1 MQLVLSNIIAVFAT
15 WFPNIY
21 RDYVALMVRLAD
33 HYPDFEPPIRG
44 SVFAAHSGNARR
56 AMTYLHLDEMNKAG
70 GICPIIC
77 IGDFDPKKG
86 GHLVLPQLGIVIE
99 FPPGSI
105 ILIPSA
111 TLVHGNVAIEK
122 HEQRESMTLYT
133 AGGLFRWVKY
143 GFQSEKDFKVKDP
156 EGWAAE
162 LKDRAGRWQRE
173 ISKFSTVDSV
183 AADRLRPLVV

>member
-1 MQLVLSNIIAVFAT
+1 MA
-15 WFPNIY
+15 
-21 RDYVALMVRLAD
+21 
-33 HYPDFEPPIRG
+33 
-44 SVFAAHSGNARR
+44 
-56 AMTYLHLDEMNKAG
+56 
-70 GICPIIC
+70 
-77 IGDFDPKKG
+77 IG
-86 GHLVLPQLGIVIE
+86 
-99 FPPGSI
+99 
-105 ILIPSA
+105 
-111 TLVHGNVAIEK
+111 K

-143 GFQSEKDFKVKDP
+143 SFQSEKDFKVKDP

>member
-1 MQLVLSNIIAVFAT
+1 MFAT

-44 SVFAAHSGNARR
+44 SVFAAHSGNVRR
-56 AMTYLHLDEMNKAG
+56 AVTYLHQDEMNSAG
-70 GICPIIC
+70 GICPIINT
-77 IGDFDPKKG
+77 GNFDPKKG
-86 GHLVLPQLGIVIE
+86 GHLVIPQLGIVIE

-111 TLVHGNVAIEK
+111 TLVHGNVAIGE
-122 HEQRESMTLYT
+122 HEDRESMTMYT

-143 GFQSEKDFKVKDP
+143 GFQTEKEFKVKDP
-156 EGWAAE
+156 DGWAAE
-162 LKDRAGRWQRE
+162 LKDRAGRWERE
-173 ISKFSTVDSV
+173 INKFSTIDSV
-183 AADRLRPLVV
+183 GIDRLRPLVV